1 MTPHNTAK
9 PGDFAKT
16 VLMPGDPLR
25 AKWIAE
31 TYLENP
37 VLVNPVR
44 GGNGYTWTYRGQ
56 PVSVMASGMG
66 GPSIAIYAHELFTVY
81 GVENILRVGSAGA
94 LRTDVPLGTLVAA
107 MGSCYEASLSQQYQL
122 PGTFSAVCSYPLL
135 RRVCDT
141 AQQLGTPLT
150 VGSVLSSDLFYSP
163 VDLPAVWGPF
173 GVLAAEMES
182 ASLYL
187 TAARDGGNALCLCT
201 ISDII
206 PTGAALSAEERQT
219 GLGRM
224 ITLALESAPF

>member
-1 MTPHNTAK
+1 MSTPHNRAEN
-9 PGDFAKT
+9 GDFAKT

-44 GGNGYTWTYRGQ
+44 GVNGYTGTYHGK

-150 VGSVLSSDLFYSP
+150 VGSALSI
-163 VDLPAVWGPF
+163 
-173 GVLAAEMES
+173 
-182 ASLYL
+182 YL